1 MTDAAHSPEKQA
13 AGDFMSNTP
22 RHAAPLPPHLVPLST
37 ILENRTDA
45 LGRERILIGEVLK
58 LLDDRSIWALLLLLA
73 LPMAI
78 PIPAPGLSVPFGAC
92 MVLISAQLA
101 VGRDHAWIPQRL
113 ARRSMDTRAFAKVV
127 RSVLPTLRRLEKIVR
142 PRKRWLAGDWMR
154 IPVGVVCLIL
164 ALIITLPIPLGHV
177 VPGTAI
183 SLFSLGMMERDGV
196 TVWAGLATAIAGI
209 VLVILASQGFYTGL
223 NHWLHA

>member
-1 MTDAAHSPEKQA
+1 
-13 AGDFMSNTP
+13 MSNTP
-22 RHAAPLPPHLVPLST
+22 RDAVPLPPHLVPLSA

-45 LGRERILIGEVLK
+45 LGHARISIGEVLK

-101 VGRDHAWIPQRL
+101 VGRDHAWIPERL
-113 ARRSMDTRAFAKVV
+113 ARRSMEASAFAKVV

-154 IPVGVVCLIL
+154 IPVGVTCLIL

-196 TVWAGLATAIAGI
+196 TVWVGLATAIAGI
-209 VLVILASQGFYTGL
+209 ALVILASQGVYTGF
-223 NHWLHA
+223 NHWLRR

>member
-1 MTDAAHSPEKQA
+1 
-13 AGDFMSNTP
+13 MSNTP
-22 RHAAPLPPHLVPLST
+22 HDAAPLPPHLVPLSA
-37 ILENRTDA
+37 ILETRTDT
-45 LGRERILIGEVLK
+45 LDRERISIGEVLK

-101 VGRDHAWIPQRL
+101 VGRDHAWIPERL
-113 ARRSMDTRAFAKVV
+113 ARRSMEASAFAKVV
-127 RSVLPTLRRLEKIVR
+127 RNVLPTLRRLEKLVR

-154 IPVGVVCLIL
+154 IPVGVICLVL

-196 TVWAGLATAIAGI
+196 TVWVGLATAIAGI
-209 VLVILASQGFYTGL
+209 VLVILASQGVYSGL
-223 NHWLHA
+223 DHWLRK

>member
-1 MTDAAHSPEKQA
+1 
-13 AGDFMSNTP
+13 MSNAP
-22 RHAAPLPPHLVPLST
+22 RDAPASPSGPVSLSA
-37 ILENRTDA
+37 ILQSRIGA
-45 LGRERILIGEVLK
+45 LDRERISIGELLA

-101 VGRDHAWIPQRL
+101 VGRNHAWLPQRL
-113 ARRSMDTRAFAKVV
+113 ARRTMEVAALVKVV
-127 RSVLPTLRRLEKIVR
+127 QSVLPTLRRLEKIVR
-142 PRKRWLAGDWMR
+142 PRKRSLAGDWMR
-154 IPVGVVCLIL
+154 IPVGVTCLIL

-183 SLFSLGMMERDGV
+183 SLFSLGMMERDGM
-196 TVWAGLATAIAGI
+196 TVWAGLAIALAGI
-209 VLVILASQGFYTGL
+209 ALVILASQGVYTGF
-223 NHWLHA
+223 NQWLKH

>member
-1 MTDAAHSPEKQA
+1 MSSTPHDAP
-13 AGDFMSNTP
+13 
-22 RHAAPLPPHLVPLST
+22 PLPPHLVPLSA
-37 ILENRTDA
+37 ILESRTDT
-45 LGRERILIGEVLK
+45 LDRERISIGEVLK

-101 VGRDHAWIPQRL
+101 VGRDHAWIPERL
-113 ARRSMDTRAFAKVV
+113 ARRSMEASAFTKVV
-127 RSVLPTLRRLEKIVR
+127 RNVLPTLRRLEKLVR

-154 IPVGVVCLIL
+154 IPVGVICLIL

-196 TVWAGLATAIAGI
+196 TVWVGLATAIAGI
-209 VLVILASQGFYTGL
+209 VLVILASQGVYSGL
-223 NHWLHA
+223 DHWLRK

>member
-1 MTDAAHSPEKQA
+1 MTDTAHLPEKQA

-113 ARRSMDTRAFAKVV
+113 ARRSMDARAFAKVV

>member
-1 MTDAAHSPEKQA
+1 
-13 AGDFMSNTP
+13 MSNPPLET
-22 RHAAPLPPHLVPLST
+22 APSPPKPIPLSA
-37 ILENRTDA
+37 ILEIRANA
-45 LGRERILIGEVLK
+45 LDGKRVSMGELLT

-92 MVLISAQLA
+92 MVLISVQLA
-101 VGRDHAWIPQRL
+101 LGRDHAWIPERL
-113 ARRSMDTRAFAKVV
+113 GRRSMEVSAFTKVV

-142 PRKRWLAGDWMR
+142 PRRRWLAGDWMR
-154 IPVGVVCLIL
+154 IPVGVICLIL

-183 SLFSLGMMERDGV
+183 ALFSLGMMERDGI
-196 TVWAGLATAIAGI
+196 TVWAGLVTALAGI
-209 VLVILASQGFYTGL
+209 ALVILASQGVYAGFD
-223 NHWLHA
+223 HWLRA

>member
-1 MTDAAHSPEKQA
+1 
-13 AGDFMSNTP
+13 MSNTP
-22 RHAAPLPPHLVPLST
+22 REAAASPPKLVSLSA
-37 ILENRTDA
+37 ILEIRANA
-45 LGRERILIGEVLK
+45 LDGKRVSMGELLT

-92 MVLISAQLA
+92 MVLISVQLA
-101 VGRDHAWIPQRL
+101 LGRDHAWIPERL
-113 ARRSMDTRAFAKVV
+113 GRRSMEVSAFTKVV

-142 PRKRWLAGDWMR
+142 PRRRWLAGDWMR
-154 IPVGVVCLIL
+154 IPVGVICLIL

-183 SLFSLGMMERDGV
+183 ALFSLGMMERDGI
-196 TVWAGLATAIAGI
+196 TVWAGLVTTLAGI
-209 VLVILASQGFYTGL
+209 ALVILASQGVYAGFD
-223 NHWLHA
+223 HWLRA